1 VKTTFSNGSMLFSG
15 FSVDFFSEGGAV
27 SLGELRKI
35 FFRNLYK
42 GSSKIV
48 VRFVGIL
55 LTVCDLRASCREII

>member
-1 VKTTFSNGSMLFSG
+1 MLFSG
-15 FSVDFFSEGGAV
+15 FLVDFFSEGGAV

-55 LTVCDLRASCREII
+55 LSVCDLRASCREII